1 MRVLAISRTIRL
13 SATVGALS
21 SLGEQTRHA
30 FLHRFQTL
38 RLEVVRP
45 ALSYGR
51 IFAHR
56 ASAARIV
63 IAARGRRNNRKLR
76 AFLHRG
82 VSHGLRGIGHGVQ
95 IFDQGVRF
103 VGHGGRWVGHGV
115 VARGRSLRPLVAR
128 AAKDKFRSAS
138 RYTARAGGFLVHSL
152 SAKLV
157 LLSLIFAAVPFIVY
171 QQFRD
176 GFAENQRLLLQSVQD
191 QGRLVAR
198 AIEPMLVERTGEAE
212 ALLFG
217 RLGDEL
223 ERLADD
229 GVAVR
234 LLLHPEAATAIDEF
248 YYVASSRPLSEGYL
262 EQERAELLQQR
273 VFDKLVPSCQG
284 GIESAIRFEQAEGAE
299 EIITSITPVLAP
311 AGCWLV
317 IASHSTGVYRGST
330 LGKPYWERA
339 EVQSAA
345 IIYLA
350 MVVTIL
356 AMFGGVWRSLH
367 RFGRLAG
374 AIRASRGEV
383 PTFAKQNQIREL
395 AVVAEEFDDM
405 VETLQHSARSI
416 KRAAEDNAHALK
428 TPIAII
434 RQCLEPLSA
443 KSSGTAARR
452 ARSLEMISSALDRL
466 DTLVSFAR
474 RMDETEAELIAP
486 PQDVV
491 HPGLVLRHLA
501 MEYEELVRKK
511 NVTLEV
517 DADDEISIR
526 ASDDLI
532 ETVIENLLENALS
545 FSPSAGTIRMSLRR
559 AGPNAEL
566 TVEDDGVG
574 VASENLQNIF
584 TRYYSDR
591 PGSSESPS
599 GNHMGIGLWT
609 VRRKIEA
616 IGGVV
621 KAENR
626 ESGGLQV
633 VALVPAI
640 A

>member
-1 MRVLAISRTIRL
+1 
-13 SATVGALS
+13 
-21 SLGEQTRHA
+21 
-30 FLHRFQTL
+30 
-38 RLEVVRP
+38 
-45 ALSYGR
+45 
-51 IFAHR
+51 
-56 ASAARIV
+56 
-63 IAARGRRNNRKLR
+63 
-76 AFLHRG
+76 
-82 VSHGLRGIGHGVQ
+82 LRGFGLGAR
-95 IFDQGVRF
+95 D
-103 VGHGGRWVGHGV
+103 VGQAVF
-115 VARGRSLRPLVAR
+115 ANTRSFQPRVAR
-128 AAKDKFRSAS
+128 AAQDELRIAS
-138 RYTARAGGFLVHSL
+138 RHTARAGSFLIHSL

-157 LLSLIFAAVPFIVY
+157 LLSLIFAAVPFFVY

-217 RLGDEL
+217 RLGEEL
-223 ERLADD
+223 ERLVDD

-234 LLLHPEAATAIDEF
+234 LLLHPEAARAIDEF
-248 YYVASSRPLSEGYL
+248 YYVASSRPLSQEYL

-273 VFDKLVPSCQG
+273 VFVRLVPSCQG

-317 IASHSTGVYRGST
+317 IASHSTGVYRGSA

-339 EVQSAA
+339 EVQSVAF
-345 IIYLA
+345 IYLA
-350 MVVTIL
+350 MVMATL
-356 AMFGGVWRSLH
+356 ALFGGVWRSLR

-374 AIRASRGEV
+374 ASRASRGEV
-383 PTFAKQNQIREL
+383 PTFAKQNRVPEL

-405 VETLQHSARSI
+405 VETLQSSARSI

-443 KSSGTAARR
+443 KSSGST
-452 ARSLEMISSALDRL
+452 ARSARAAEMIGSALDRL

-486 PQDVV
+486 PQDEVY
-491 HPGLVLRHLA
+491 PGQVLRHLA

-511 NVTLEV
+511 NVTLEI
-517 DADDEISIR
+517 DADDELAIR
-526 ASDDLI
+526 ANDDLI

-545 FSPSAGTIRMSLRR
+545 FSPSAGTIRISLRR
-559 AGPNAEL
+559 VGPNAEL
-566 TVEDDGVG
+566 TIEDDGVG
-574 VASENLQNIF
+574 VANENLQKIF

-591 PGSSESPS
+591 PASGEGHS

-621 KAENR
+621 TAENR
-626 ESGGLQV
+626 QGGGLRIR
-633 VALVPAI
+633 ALVPTLA
-640 A
+640 

>member
-1 MRVLAISRTIRL
+1 MHSFQILSQEVGRRAKSSWRAVVNDAHAICV
-13 SATVGALS
+13 AGA
-21 SLGEQTRHA
+21 E
-30 FLHRFQTL
+30 
-38 RLEVVRP
+38 
-45 ALSYGR
+45 
-51 IFAHR
+51 
-56 ASAARIV
+56 
-63 IAARGRRNNRKLR
+63 RGRRLVHALLAPRR
-76 AFLHRG
+76 
-82 VSHGLRGIGHGVQ
+82 S
-95 IFDQGVRF
+95 VR
-103 VGHGGRWVGHGV
+103 
-115 VARGRSLRPLVAR
+115 PIVAR
-128 AAKDKFRSAS
+128 ATQGELRSAS
-138 RYTARAGGFLVHSL
+138 RHTVRAGGFLVHSL

-157 LLSLIFAAVPFIVY
+157 LLSLIFAAVPFFVY

-191 QGRLVAR
+191 QGSLVAR
-198 AIEPMLVERTGEAE
+198 AIQPMLAERTGEAE
-212 ALLFG
+212 VLLFG
-217 RLGDEL
+217 RLGEEL
-223 ERLADD
+223 ERLADG

-234 LLLHPEAATAIDEF
+234 LLLHPEAAKAVDEF
-248 YYVASSRPLSEGYL
+248 YYVASSLPLSQGFL

-317 IASHSTGVYRGST
+317 IASHSTGLYRDST

-345 IIYLA
+345 VIYMA
-350 MVVTIL
+350 MVMATL
-356 AMFGGVWRSLH
+356 ALFAGVWRSLR

-383 PTFAKQNQIREL
+383 PTFARQNQIPEL

-434 RQCLEPLSA
+434 RQCLEPLSTRA
-443 KSSGTAARR
+443 ADSGARGNR
-452 ARSLEMISSALDRL
+452 AVEMIGSALDRL

-486 PQDVV
+486 PQDIVM
-491 HPGLVLRHLA
+491 PGQILRHLA
-501 MEYEELVRKK
+501 MEYEELARKK
-511 NVTLEV
+511 NVILDI
-517 DADDEISIR
+517 DADDEIAVR
-526 ASDDLI
+526 ANDDLI
-532 ETVIENLLENALS
+532 ETVFENLLENALS
-545 FSPSAGTIRMSLRR
+545 FSPPSGTIRMSVRR

-566 TVEDDGVG
+566 TIEDGGPG
-574 VASENLQNIF
+574 VASENLQKIF

-591 PGSSESPS
+591 PSASEAPS

-621 KAENR
+621 TAENR
-626 ESGGLQV
+626 DDRGLRV
-633 VALVPAI
+633 VALVPAL

>member
-1 MRVLAISRTIRL
+1 MGGFGRAVLARK
-13 SATVGALS
+13 
-21 SLGEQTRHA
+21 
-30 FLHRFQTL
+30 
-38 RLEVVRP
+38 VR
-45 ALSYGR
+45 
-51 IFAHR
+51 I
-56 ASAARIV
+56 
-63 IAARGRRNNRKLR
+63 
-76 AFLHRG
+76 
-82 VSHGLRGIGHGVQ
+82 
-95 IFDQGVRF
+95 
-103 VGHGGRWVGHGV
+103 
-115 VARGRSLRPLVAR
+115 RPLVTR
-128 AAKDKFRSAS
+128 AAQGELRSAS
-138 RYTARAGGFLVHSL
+138 RHTVRAGGFLIHSL

-171 QQFRD
+171 QQLSD

-198 AIEPMLVERTGEAE
+198 AIQPMLAGRTGETE
-212 ALLFG
+212 ALLFE
-217 RLGDEL
+217 RLGEEL
-223 ERLADD
+223 ERLADG

-248 YYVASSRPLSEGYL
+248 YYVASSLPLSEGYR

-273 VFDKLVPSCQG
+273 VFEKLVPSCQG
-284 GIESAIRFEQAEGAE
+284 GIETAIRFEQTEGAE

-317 IASHSTGVYRGST
+317 IASHSTGPYRDST

-345 IIYLA
+345 FIYLA
-350 MVVTIL
+350 MVMAIL
-356 AMFGGVWRSLH
+356 ALFGGVWRSLR

-374 AIRASRGEV
+374 AIGASRGEV
-383 PTFAKQNQIREL
+383 PTFAKQNRIPEL

-405 VETLQHSARSI
+405 VETLQDSARSI

-434 RQCLEPLSA
+434 RQCLEPLTAKVGETNGRSA
-443 KSSGTAARR
+443 R
-452 ARSLEMISSALDRL
+452 AVEMIGSALDRL
-466 DTLVSFAR
+466 DALVSFAR

-491 HPGLVLRHLA
+491 NPGRVLRRLA
-501 MEYEELVRKK
+501 MEYEELVRNK
-511 NVTLEV
+511 NVTVEI
-517 DADDEISIR
+517 DADDDISIR

-532 ETVIENLLENALS
+532 ETVFENLLENALS
-545 FSPSAGTIRMSLRR
+545 FSPPSGTIRMSVRR

-566 TVEDDGVG
+566 TVEDDGSG
-574 VASENLQNIF
+574 VAHENLQKIF
-584 TRYYSDR
+584 GRYYSDR
-591 PGSSESPS
+591 PGSSEISS

-621 KAENR
+621 TAENR
-626 ESGGLQV
+626 DGGGLRV
-633 VALVPAI
+633 VALVPAS

>member
-1 MRVLAISRTIRL
+1 MRTSAISRTTRL
-13 SATVGALS
+13 SVIAGALNS
-21 SLGEQTRHA
+21 PDRQARRALLHPFQVLGQEAGRRAHSLGRTVALGRA
-30 FLHRFQTL
+30 LA
-38 RLEVVRP
+38 LERTVALGRTVSDRVR
-45 ALSYGR
+45 
-51 IFAHR
+51 
-56 ASAARIV
+56 
-63 IAARGRRNNRKLR
+63 AARGAATGRMRRAGHALVGFAR
-76 AFLHRG
+76 AVLAR
-82 VSHGLRGIGHGVQ
+82 R
-95 IFDQGVRF
+95 VR
-103 VGHGGRWVGHGV
+103 V
-115 VARGRSLRPLVAR
+115 RPLVTRSAQGEL
-128 AAKDKFRSAS
+128 RSAS
-138 RYTARAGGFLVHSL
+138 RQTVRAGGFLIRSL

-198 AIEPMLVERTGEAE
+198 AIQPMLAGRAGEADV
-212 ALLFG
+212 LLFE
-217 RLGDEL
+217 RLGEEL
-223 ERLADD
+223 ERLAGD

-234 LLLHPEAATAIDEF
+234 LLLHPEAATAVDEF
-248 YYVASSRPLSEGYL
+248 YYVASSFPLSEGYL

-273 VFDKLVPSCQG
+273 VFEKFVPSCQG
-284 GIESAIRFEQAEGAE
+284 GIESAIRFEPTEGAE

-317 IASHSTGVYRGST
+317 IASHSTGPYRDST

-345 IIYLA
+345 FIYLA
-350 MVVTIL
+350 MVMAIL
-356 AMFGGVWRSLH
+356 ALFGGVWRSLR

-383 PTFAKQNQIREL
+383 PTFAKQNRIPEL

-405 VETLQHSARSI
+405 VETLQNSARSI

-434 RQCLEPLSA
+434 RQCLEPLTA
-443 KSSGTAARR
+443 NTGGNSGRGAR
-452 ARSLEMISSALDRL
+452 ALEMIGSALDRL
-466 DTLVSFAR
+466 DVLVSFAR

-486 PQDVV
+486 PQDAVK
-491 HPGLVLRHLA
+491 PGLILRRLA
-501 MEYEELVRKK
+501 MEYEELVRNK
-511 NVTLEV
+511 NVTVEI

-532 ETVIENLLENALS
+532 ETVFENLLENALS
-545 FSPSAGTIRMSLRR
+545 FSPPSGTIRMSVRR
-559 AGPNAEL
+559 AGVNAEL

-574 VASENLQNIF
+574 VAHENLEKIF

-591 PGSSESPS
+591 PDSSGIPS

-616 IGGVV
+616 IGGAVT
-621 KAENR
+621 AENR
-626 ESGGLQV
+626 DGGGLRV
-633 VALVPAI
+633 VAIVPAP

>member
-1 MRVLAISRTIRL
+1 MVISRTTRL
-13 SATVGALS
+13 SAIVGVPS
-21 SLGEQTRHA
+21 SLGRQRRHA
-30 FLHRFQTL
+30 FVHSIQILGQQVSR
-38 RLEVVRP
+38 RARS
-45 ALSYGR
+45 AGR
-51 IFAHR
+51 TAGR
-56 ASAARIV
+56 SVSAAG
-63 IAARGRRNNRKLR
+63 IAGAERMRR
-76 AFLHRG
+76 
-82 VSHGLRGIGHGVQ
+82 
-95 IFDQGVRF
+95 
-103 VGHGGRWVGHGV
+103 VGHALGGFGRAVL
-115 VARGRSLRPLVAR
+115 ARKVRIRPLVTR
-128 AAKDKFRSAS
+128 AAQGEMRSAS
-138 RYTARAGGFLVHSL
+138 RHTVRAGGFLIHSL

-171 QQFRD
+171 QQLSD

-198 AIEPMLVERTGEAE
+198 AIQPMLAGRTGEAE
-212 ALLFG
+212 ALLFE
-217 RLGDEL
+217 RLGEEL
-223 ERLADD
+223 ERLADG

-248 YYVASSRPLSEGYL
+248 YYVASSLPLSEGYR

-273 VFDKLVPSCQG
+273 VFEKLVPSCQG
-284 GIESAIRFEQAEGAE
+284 GIETAIRFEQTEGAE

-317 IASHSTGVYRGST
+317 IASHSTGPYRDST

-345 IIYLA
+345 FIYLA
-350 MVVTIL
+350 MVMAIL
-356 AMFGGVWRSLH
+356 ALFGGVWRSLR

-374 AIRASRGEV
+374 AIGASRGEV
-383 PTFAKQNQIREL
+383 PTFAKQNRIPEL

-405 VETLQHSARSI
+405 VETLQDSARSI

-434 RQCLEPLSA
+434 RQCLEPLTAKVGETNGRSA
-443 KSSGTAARR
+443 R
-452 ARSLEMISSALDRL
+452 AVEMIGSALDRL
-466 DTLVSFAR
+466 DALVSFAR

-491 HPGLVLRHLA
+491 NPGRVLRRLA
-501 MEYEELVRKK
+501 MEYEELVRNK
-511 NVTLEV
+511 NVTVEI
-517 DADDEISIR
+517 DADDDISIR

-532 ETVIENLLENALS
+532 ETVFENLLENSLS
-545 FSPSAGTIRMSLRR
+545 FSPPSGTICMSVRR

-574 VASENLQNIF
+574 VAHENLQKIF
-584 TRYYSDR
+584 GRYYSDR
-591 PGSSESPS
+591 PGSSEISS

-621 KAENR
+621 TAENR
-626 ESGGLQV
+626 DGGGLRV
-633 VALVPAI
+633 VALVPAP

>member
-1 MRVLAISRTIRL
+1 MHSFQILGQQAGRSAHSVGRTVAGRVSATCIAAAKRVRRVGHALGGFGRSVLARK
-13 SATVGALS
+13 
-21 SLGEQTRHA
+21 
-30 FLHRFQTL
+30 
-38 RLEVVRP
+38 
-45 ALSYGR
+45 
-51 IFAHR
+51 
-56 ASAARIV
+56 ARV
-63 IAARGRRNNRKLR
+63 
-76 AFLHRG
+76 
-82 VSHGLRGIGHGVQ
+82 
-95 IFDQGVRF
+95 
-103 VGHGGRWVGHGV
+103 
-115 VARGRSLRPLVAR
+115 RPLVTR
-128 AAKDKFRSAS
+128 AAQGELRSAS
-138 RYTARAGGFLVHSL
+138 RHTVRAGGFLIRSL

-157 LLSLIFAAVPFIVY
+157 LLSLIFAAVPFVVY

-198 AIEPMLVERTGEAE
+198 AIQPMLAGRTGEAE
-212 ALLFG
+212 ALLFE
-217 RLGDEL
+217 RLGEEL
-223 ERLADD
+223 ERLADG

-234 LLLHPEAATAIDEF
+234 LLLHPETATAIDEF
-248 YYVASSRPLSEGYL
+248 YYVASSLPLSEGYR

-273 VFDKLVPSCQG
+273 VFEKLVPSCQG
-284 GIESAIRFEQAEGAE
+284 GIESAIRFEQTEGAE

-317 IASHSTGVYRGST
+317 IASHSTGPYRDST

-345 IIYLA
+345 FVYLA
-350 MVVTIL
+350 MVMAIL
-356 AMFGGVWRSLH
+356 ALFGGVWRSLR

-374 AIRASRGEV
+374 AIGASRGEV
-383 PTFAKQNQIREL
+383 PTFAKQNRIPEL
-395 AVVAEEFDDM
+395 AVVAEEFDAM

-416 KRAAEDNAHALK
+416 KRAAEDNSHALK

-434 RQCLEPLSA
+434 RQCLEPLTA
-443 KSSGTAARR
+443 KAGENNRRGAR
-452 ARSLEMISSALDRL
+452 AVEMIGSALDRL
-466 DTLVSFAR
+466 DVLVSFAR

-491 HPGLVLRHLA
+491 KPGRVLRRLV

-511 NVTLEV
+511 NVTVEI

-532 ETVIENLLENALS
+532 ETVFENLLENALS
-545 FSPSAGTIRMSLRR
+545 FSPPSGTIRMSVRR

-566 TVEDDGVG
+566 TIEDDGVG
-574 VASENLQNIF
+574 VAHENLENIF

-591 PGSSESPS
+591 PGTSEISA

-621 KAENR
+621 TAENR
-626 ESGGLQV
+626 DGGGLRV
-633 VALVPAI
+633 VALVPAP

>member
-1 MRVLAISRTIRL
+1 MKALVTSRTIRR
-13 SATVGALS
+13 SATAGALS
-21 SLGEQTRHA
+21 SLGRVARHA
-30 FLHRFQTL
+30 LLHPPQML
-38 RLEVVRP
+38 GQEVVRR
-45 ALSYGR
+45 ARSSGR
-51 IFAHR
+51 TVAGGAR
-56 ASAARIV
+56 AAG
-63 IAARGRRNNRKLR
+63 IAAAEPVRRLGHALGGFGRAVLGRR
-76 AFLHRG
+76 
-82 VSHGLRGIGHGVQ
+82 
-95 IFDQGVRF
+95 
-103 VGHGGRWVGHGV
+103 
-115 VARGRSLRPLVAR
+115 RSVRPLVTR
-128 AAKDKFRSAS
+128 AAQGELRSAS
-138 RYTARAGGFLVHSL
+138 RHTVRAGGFLIHSL

-198 AIEPMLVERTGEAE
+198 AIQPMLVERTGEAE

-217 RLGDEL
+217 RLGEEL
-223 ERLADD
+223 ERLADG

-248 YYVASSRPLSEGYL
+248 YYVASSLPLSEGFL
-262 EQERAELLQQR
+262 EQERVELLQQR
-273 VFDKLVPSCQG
+273 VFEKLVPSCQG
-284 GIESAIRFEQAEGAE
+284 GIESAIRFEQTEGAE

-317 IASHSTGVYRGST
+317 IASHSTGPYRDST

-345 IIYLA
+345 FIYLA
-350 MVVTIL
+350 MVMATL
-356 AMFGGVWRSLH
+356 ALFGGVWRSLR

-374 AIRASRGEV
+374 AIGASRGEV
-383 PTFAKQNQIREL
+383 PTFAKQNRVPEL

-434 RQCLEPLSA
+434 RQCLEPLTA
-443 KSSGTAARR
+443 KAGETNGRGAR
-452 ARSLEMISSALDRL
+452 AVEMIGSALDRL

-491 HPGLVLRHLA
+491 KPGRVLRHLA
-501 MEYEELVRKK
+501 MEYEELVRQK
-511 NVTLEV
+511 NVTVEI

-532 ETVIENLLENALS
+532 ETVFENLLENALS
-545 FSPSAGTIRMSLRR
+545 FSPPSGTIRMSVRR

-566 TVEDDGVG
+566 TVEDNGAG
-574 VASENLQNIF
+574 VAGENLRRIF

-621 KAENR
+621 TAENR
-626 ESGGLQV
+626 DGGGLRV
-633 VALVPAI
+633 VALVPAL